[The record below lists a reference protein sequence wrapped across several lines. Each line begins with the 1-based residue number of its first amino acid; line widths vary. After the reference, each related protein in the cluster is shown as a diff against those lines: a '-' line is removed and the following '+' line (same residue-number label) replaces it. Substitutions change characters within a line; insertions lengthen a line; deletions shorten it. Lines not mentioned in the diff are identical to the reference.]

1 MLIFRINQPL
11 IPNSV
16 RRSFELRNQTWHIT
30 PQMPQMSVISPLT
43 HILLVMLEYL
53 LLVMLVQLRLVIAMT
68 VSEWSLGSTPHLP
81 GGHLTTTMSRTEP
94 ILRGT
99 LWGTELEEE
108 ALMGE
113 EFRMWALGGI
123 LQRVKGRRIPLAS

>member
-1 MLIFRINQPL
+1 M
-11 IPNSV
+11 
-16 RRSFELRNQTWHIT
+16 
-30 PQMPQMSVISPLT
+30 
-43 HILLVMLEYL
+43 
-53 LLVMLVQLRLVIAMT
+53 LVMLVQLRSVIVIT
-68 VSEWSLGSTPHLP
+68 VCSRSLGSTPHLP

-99 LWGTELEEE
+99 LWGMEVEDE

-123 LQRVKGRRIPLAS
+123 PQRVKGRRIPLAS